1 MLFLFG
7 KLQDQET
14 SLKWKVRMKYLIHW
28 KSFFG
33 ITLTRYTKL
42 WTTQINKCLLQEAS
56 LNNIAHESLYKNVL
70 GGLNTRF

>member
-1 MLFLFG
+1 
-7 KLQDQET
+7 
-14 SLKWKVRMKYLIHW
+14 MKYLIHW

-42 WTTQINKCLLQEAS
+42 WTEQINKCLLQEAS

-70 GGLNTRF
+70 GGLNTRFYKVIVTFFYPLVKVV